1 MKSKTSRWLSVFC
14 ALFVIGSLAMS
25 IPIVRGY
32 VFHYLVRPTIGVR
45 ADRNWWDAKMV
56 LGDFFVHSLA
66 KNYGS
71 AHQLLS
77 TRMRSTTTV
86 KDVQS
91 QWQAFERAHGGI
103 RNWRSTGSKN
113 SLGFPTYVSFNVAV
127 SGLKSGAGTVTMRLI
142 PQNGTWRIDS
152 LRIQP

>member
-1 MKSKTSRWLSVFC
+1 MKSKASRWISVCC

-32 VFHYLVRPTIGVR
+32 VWLYLYRPTIGAR
-45 ADRNWWDAKMV
+45 GDRNWWDAKMV
-56 LGDFFVHSLA
+56 LGDFFVHSLG

-77 TRMRSTTTV
+77 TRVRSTTTV

-91 QWQAFERAHGGI
+91 QWQVFERAHGSI
-103 RNWRSTGSKN
+103 RSWRSTSSKN
-113 SLGFPTYVSFNVAV
+113 NLTFPTYVSFNV
-127 SGLKSGAGTVTMRLI
+127 TVT
-142 PQNGTWRIDS
+142 DS
-152 LRIQP
+152 KAVPEL

>member
-1 MKSKTSRWLSVFC
+1 MKSRASRWISVCC

-25 IPIVRGY
+25 IPLVRGY
-32 VFHYLVRPTIGVR
+32 AWFYLFRPTIGVR

-56 LGDFFVHSLA
+56 LGDFFVHSLG
-66 KNYGS
+66 KNYSS

-91 QWQAFERAHGGI
+91 QWRAFERAHGGI
-103 RNWRSTGSKN
+103 RNWRSTSSKN
-113 SLGFPTYVSFNVAV
+113 SLAFPTHVNFNVAV
-127 SGLKSGAGTVTMRLI
+127 TGLKSGAGTVTMRLI
-142 PQNGTWRIDS
+142 PENGTWRIDS
-152 LRIQP
+152 LSIQP